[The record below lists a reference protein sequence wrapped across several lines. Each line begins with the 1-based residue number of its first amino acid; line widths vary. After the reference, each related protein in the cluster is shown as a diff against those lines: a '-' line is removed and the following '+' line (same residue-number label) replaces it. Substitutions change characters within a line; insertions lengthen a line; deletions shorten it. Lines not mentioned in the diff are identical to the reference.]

1 VRCRAMQSMKTR
13 SGLAGLAF
21 FSPWLIGFA
30 FLTLYP
36 MIYSLV
42 ISFCDVRIKV
52 SGIELIYVG
61 LRHYIYALRQDTE
74 FVPDLLD
81 SLFLIATGL
90 PVVLVFSL
98 IIALLLNTKFYGR
111 AFFRAVFFLP
121 VIIMSG
127 PVLTQLVTETDAMK
141 LTMDYGLLWRY
152 LRIFIGSPSV
162 KYLGIFMD
170 NLIRTMWFSGVQILI
185 FLATLQK
192 IDRSMYEAA
201 SIDGATGWEMFWRI
215 TLPHLRP
222 TIVIT
227 AVYTIVEMAAVSSDP
242 TNVNIIAHLR
252 EVHRPYSYSA
262 AMSWIFA
269 LAQLLLIGV
278 TALILVEREG
288 RRRSYR

>member
-1 VRCRAMQSMKTR
+1 MRKPILSMKRR

-30 FLTLYP
+30 CLTLYP

-42 ISFCDVRIKV
+42 ISFCDVQIKV
-52 SGIELIYVG
+52 SGTELTYVG
-61 LRHYIYALRQDTE
+61 LKHYIYAIRQDTK
-74 FVPDLLD
+74 FIPDLLD
-81 SLFLIATGL
+81 SLFLIVTGL

-98 IIALLLNTKFYGR
+98 VIALLLNTKFYGR

-127 PVLTQLVTETDAMK
+127 PVLTQLVTETDAMRI
-141 LTMDYGLLWRY
+141 TMDYSTLGRY
-152 LRIFIGSPSV
+152 LKVFVDNAGVRYFSV
-162 KYLGIFMD
+162 FMD

-192 IDRSMYEAA
+192 IDRNMYEAA

-242 TNVNIIAHLR
+242 TNVNIINHLR

-262 AMSWIFA
+262 SMAWIFA
-269 LAQLLLIGV
+269 LAQLLLIGL
-278 TALILVEREG
+278 TALVLTEKEG